1 MRRHPIC
8 AYRSGMLNGMATT
21 QIAIR
26 LDDHVLAAVDQ
37 LVSTGG
43 GESRADVVR
52 QALKVLFQ
60 AQEKERI
67 DRLMVDGYSR
77 TPSTLTEDAA
87 AEASLR
93 DAIGEE
99 PW

>member
-1 MRRHPIC
+1 
-8 AYRSGMLNGMATT
+8 MLNGMATT

-26 LDDHVLAAVDQ
+26 LDDQLLAAVDQ
-37 LVSTGG
+37 LVDAGG
-43 GESRADVVR
+43 GESRADVMR
-52 QALKVLFQ
+52 QALDLLFQ

-67 DRLMVDGYSR
+67 DRRMVDGYTR
-77 TPSTLTEDAA
+77 TPSTATEDAA

-93 DAIGEE
+93 DAIAEE

>member
-1 MRRHPIC
+1 MGQNASH
-8 AYRSGMLNGMATT
+8 SGMLGGMTTT

-26 LDDHVLAAVDQ
+26 LDDQVLAAVDQ
-37 LVSTGG
+37 LIIA
-43 GESRADVVR
+43 GEGASRADVVR
-52 QALKVLFQ
+52 QALDLLFQ

-67 DRLMVDGYSR
+67 DRLMVEGYTR
-77 TPSTLTEDAA
+77 TPSTATEDAA